1 VTDGDNGDF
10 GDDADDGDDGDSPAP
25 HHISSFDEAKFRQ
38 VLGHFPTGVVVIT
51 AVDHG
56 EPAGIAIG
64 SFASVSLDPP
74 LVGFFPAKTSSSWPR
89 IEAAGYFAVNVLSES
104 QEDICRIFAARGK
117 DKFASIGWKRGRTG
131 APILHDVLAWLEC
144 SIERV
149 EEAGDHFFVLGRVVD
164 LEVVHEGSPL
174 IFFRGGYGRYEI

>member
-1 VTDGDNGDF
+1 MDVGDGG
-10 GDDADDGDDGDSPAP
+10 DGDDDDEGDLPGQP

-51 AVDHG
+51 AVNDG
-56 EPAGIAIG
+56 EPAGLAIG

-74 LVGFFPAKTSSSWPR
+74 LVGFFPGRTSSSWPH
-89 IEAAGYFAVNVLSES
+89 IEKAGYFCVNVLSEH
-104 QEDICRIFAARGK
+104 QEDICRIFATRGT

-131 APILHDVLAWLEC
+131 APILHDVLAWVEC
-144 SIERV
+144 SIERI
-149 EEAGDHFFVLGRVVD
+149 EEAGDHWFVLGRVID
-164 LEVVHEGSPL
+164 LEVMHEGSPL